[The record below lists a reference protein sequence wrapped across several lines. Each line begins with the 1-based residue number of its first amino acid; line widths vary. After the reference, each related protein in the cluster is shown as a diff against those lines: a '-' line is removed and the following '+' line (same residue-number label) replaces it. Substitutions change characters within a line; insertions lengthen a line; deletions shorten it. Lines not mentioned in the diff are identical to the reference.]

1 MSNIVTTQKHLTTM
15 KAQDLTIVRLKASY
29 WLTNAVSCG
38 YKLRN
43 RSIACST
50 SLALIWGWGWSVTTL
65 AQSSLTP
72 STPEIC
78 QIDRASLAVTDR
90 QTNPNIVTADTA
102 SPKGMTIPSL
112 WWTSEQ
118 FPAKLVTN
126 WVADRRQ
133 NQIYV
138 IVNTQYWNILD
149 YIDRYRTIAKFGRV
163 AYSYGYSLKICNTQK
178 IAIARYTCNST
189 AAPVAATNSTPTT
202 AQNTCQIWLNSNDQ
216 NGLGVQTR

>member
-1 MSNIVTTQKHLTTM
+1 MPTLTTM
-15 KAQDLTIVRLKASY
+15 KAQDLTIVRLKASN
-29 WLTNAVSCG
+29 WLTTAVNYG
-38 YKLRN
+38 KKLRY
-43 RSIACST
+43 RSIGYSI
-50 SLALIWGWGWSVTTL
+50 SLAPIWGWGWSGIAL
-65 AQSSLTP
+65 AQSSLIP

-78 QIDRASLAVTDR
+78 QIDRASLSITDR

-163 AYSYGYSLKICNTQK
+163 AHSYGYSLKICNTQK
-178 IAIARYTCNST
+178 LRSPAILVTLPQLQSQQRIQRPRSLKILAKF
-189 AAPVAATNSTPTT
+189 
-202 AQNTCQIWLNSNDQ
+202 
-216 NGLGVQTR
+216 G